1 VGSPAT
7 LLVIGANPWLAH
19 GFPNVREHLN
29 EIKKDPARRLIVID
43 PRRSETAQIAM
54 MHMFC
59 GVAWLATNISPSS
72 QKSPVFSCDSALN
85 FMWEPRAARNAPEY
99 GLPA

>member
-59 GVAWLATNISPSS
+59 GVAWLAAKHQS
-72 QKSPVFSCDSALN
+72 V
-85 FMWEPRAARNAPEY
+85 EPKVT
-99 GLPA
+99 GLLLRQRIELYVGTESGQERP